1 MGEEKVSL
9 HQVMALSR
17 SELIS
22 DLATPGLPL
31 DLHIPEAEGDS
42 LNLLVKLLYGEATK
56 LPEEA
61 LHQLRSVCKALG
73 LGNWLEEVLLT
84 GKETQLE
91 FDHSK
96 MVAHKEEENS
106 EPPRDPL
113 DLSDLTSTRRSS
125 RLQPL
130 QCKLCD
136 SNHYSLTSLQSHY
149 NKCHFSPTSG
159 RSGKG
164 RKASKLKSDSMC
176 NWSNSTSSSHE
187 KKLFSV
193 QTTTNALLS
202 DIGSGT
208 GKQCK
213 VHLTNL
219 RNRDEVSTE
228 VLGKGEGLGSRLSK
242 LAKGRNAVELGDLL
256 QGGADL
262 SVEVSSKAKKTA
274 GFAHNAEAQDEHDGR
289 DPNNNNS
296 VFPIEHLEKKRA
308 ERRPRTPT
316 ADDVDHA
323 NHTEQGILLSCDGP
337 STESVSGRDGSV
349 SRQHQRSFISK
360 LRANGL
366 GLEDWSVDR
375 TAARKINMKRE
386 PSASRSGPRQSRE
399 CPVED
404 HDNQCNREE
413 LFFPLWNKFLTN
425 KVVPGSGRLRQH
437 LPFALKT
444 FFSVNASLIK
454 QQALLP
460 QALQLVSNLVADGLL
475 SKKEASNLEVMLHS
489 FGEWY

>member
-136 SNHYSLTSLQSHY
+136 SNHYSLMSLQSHY

-164 RKASKLKSDSMC
+164 RKASKLKSINKC
-176 NWSNSTSSSHE
+176 NWSTSSSHE
-187 KKLFSV
+187 KELFSV

-202 DIGSGT
+202 DIGNGT
-208 GKQCK
+208 GKRCK

-219 RNRDEVSTE
+219 RNQDEVSIE
-228 VLGKGEGLGSRLSK
+228 VSRKGEGLGLQLSK
-242 LAKGRNAVELGDLL
+242 LAKGRNAVELGYLL

-262 SVEVSSKAKKTA
+262 SVEISSKARKTA
-274 GFAHNAEAQDEHDGR
+274 GFTHNAEAQDEHNGR
-289 DPNNNNS
+289 DPNNNS
-296 VFPIEHLEKKRA
+296 VFPIENLKKKRA
-308 ERRPRTPT
+308 ERRLRTST
-316 ADDVDHA
+316 ADDVDHT
-323 NHTEQGILLSCDGP
+323 NRTEQGILLSCDGP
-337 STESVSGRDGSV
+337 SSESVSDGNGSV
-349 SRQHQRSFISK
+349 SRQHQRSFTSK

-366 GLEDWSVDR
+366 GLEDWSVEG
-375 TAARKINMKRE
+375 TARKINIKRA

-404 HDNQCNREE
+404 HDIQCGKEE

-437 LPFALKT
+437 LLFALKT

>member
-1 MGEEKVSL
+1 M
-9 HQVMALSR
+9 
-17 SELIS
+17 
-22 DLATPGLPL
+22 P
-31 DLHIPEAEGDS
+31 
-42 LNLLVKLLYGEATK
+42 
-56 LPEEA
+56 
-61 LHQLRSVCKALG
+61 QLRSVCKALG

-91 FDHSK
+91 FYEFK

-106 EPPRDPL
+106 EPSRDPL

-164 RKASKLKSDSMC
+164 RKASKLKSEKKW
-176 NWSNSTSSSHE
+176 NWSKSSSDE
-187 KKLFSV
+187 KEHFSV

-219 RNRDEVSTE
+219 RNRDEVSIE
-228 VLGKGEGLGSRLSK
+228 VLGKREGLRLQLSK

-256 QGGADL
+256 KEGADL
-262 SVEVSSKAKKTA
+262 SVEVSSKSKKTA
-274 GFAHNAEAQDEHDGR
+274 GFTQNAEAQDEHDGH
-289 DPNNNNS
+289 DPNNN
-296 VFPIEHLEKKRA
+296 
-308 ERRPRTPT
+308 
-316 ADDVDHA
+316 
-323 NHTEQGILLSCDGP
+323 
-337 STESVSGRDGSV
+337 ST
-349 SRQHQRSFISK
+349 
-360 LRANGL
+360 N
-366 GLEDWSVDR
+366 
-375 TAARKINMKRE
+375 
-386 PSASRSGPRQSRE
+386 
-399 CPVED
+399 
-404 HDNQCNREE
+404 DNQCDKEE

-425 KVVPGSGRLRQH
+425 KVVPGPGRLRQH

-444 FFSVNASLIK
+444 FFLCQCVSDQATGS
-454 QQALLP
+454 QQPGGDAAL
-460 QALQLVSNLVADGLL
+460 V
-475 SKKEASNLEVMLHS
+475 
-489 FGEWY
+489 